1 MAGKK
6 KEEFDIIG
14 TALEALTQVV
24 APETAKKKTTA
35 KKTTAA
41 KKTTSKTTAKKTTT
55 AKKSSSKSSAS
66 SKKTTAKKTTT
77 AKKAT
82 ASKKTT
88 AKKLGKI
95 ILDINGKQIDFGAI
109 EKKAAKLGGDVYV
122 VANERKIYDTDG
134 NSVDLF

>member
-35 KKTTAA
+35 KKTT
-41 KKTTSKTTAKKTTT
+41 T

-66 SKKTTAKKTTT
+66 SKKTTTKKTTT
-77 AKKAT
+77 A
-82 ASKKTT
+82 KKTT